1 MEFLLVISPRGDNK
15 LVVFFFFLFHVQ
27 SYSFFFST
35 NTFSRWLGCY
45 EIMFS
50 LKKGN

>member
-1 MEFLLVISPRGDNK
+1 MELLLVISPRGDNK
-15 LVVFFFFLFHVQ
+15 LVVFFFFFFMFNLTL
-27 SYSFFFST
+27 FFFST